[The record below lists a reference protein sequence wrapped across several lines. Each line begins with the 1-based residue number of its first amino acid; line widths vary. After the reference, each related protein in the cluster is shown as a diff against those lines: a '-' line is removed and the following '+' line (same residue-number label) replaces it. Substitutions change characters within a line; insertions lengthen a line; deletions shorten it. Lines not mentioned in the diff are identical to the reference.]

1 MGCGKGMMLLR
12 LAPQVKVAVGAD
24 IIARAVEHVQSVWAG
39 HMATED
45 LQGSCASFHVSVAD
59 AIGFSCLP
67 AAAPSE
73 YHVVLCNGV
82 SMHFPSFKYALTYL
96 NEATDRINAC
106 TGGVVML
113 GDVRTLHHTPLF
125 QLRRLLSAG
134 TDAKS
139 ARDSLPEACLNDQ
152 QRTYDHRAFY
162 ALPQA
167 GLLRGRVGAVELQL
181 KGGGV
186 HSKFSGYRCDV
197 NLHVLPADADTDI
210 HATAQDVVE
219 AGAAPRRGTPE
230 HVADLFEA
238 ALAWDGA
245 APATALAVLGV
256 LNERLYADHLA
267 ATGADDAAPYA
278 AAGGV
283 APAALR
289 ACLARRFPGHHAV
302 LGCSRQVA
310 VHRALGMAAAVLPEQ
325 YKSVALALMDVYLV
339 PARGSAKLRGL
350 NAVAAHTL
358 AGHAELAAHLA
369 NGGLEEYASDQRTT
383 VTRGPKAGAVEQARR
398 CADQGDLHGAVRL
411 LVAEALGLTAAGL
424 AELRASA
431 DKQATFEKLGGNS
444 FMGMKLV
451 ANHRTLLGTAPPVC
465 TVLSS
470 PLAAFLAAAEADAAA
485 ARLDPTSATAGAGSC
500 RRRSRD
506 PAVRWT
512 RARPC
517 FCCSTARGVRPRCLR
532 ASSGSC
538 TFAWAPPP
546 AEPRSTC
553 CSCQAATRAHT
564 SPMSR
569 ISRSSA
575 TASRR
580 R

>member
-12 LAPQVKVAVGAD
+12 LAPQVEVAVGAD
-24 IIARAVEHVQSVWAG
+24 ISARAVEHVQSVWAG

-59 AIGFSCLP
+59 GIGFSCLP

-82 SMHFPSFKYALTYL
+82 SMHFPLFKYALTYL
-96 NEATDRINAC
+96 NEATDGINVC

-125 QLRRLLSAG
+125 QLRRLLFAG

-181 KGGGV
+181 KG
-186 HSKFSGYRCDV
+186 V
-197 NLHVLPADADTDI
+197 NLHVLPADADADI
-210 HATAQDVVE
+210 HATGQDVVE
-219 AGAAPRRGTPE
+219 AGAAPRRATPE

-238 ALAWDGA
+238 ALARDGA
-245 APATALAVLGV
+245 APATALAVLRV
-256 LNERLYADHLA
+256 LNDRVYADHLA

-302 LGCSRQVA
+302 LGWSREVA
-310 VHRALGMAAAVLPEQ
+310 VHRPLGMAAAVLPEQ
-325 YKSVALALMDVYLV
+325 YKSVALTLMDVYLV

-350 NAVAAHTL
+350 NAVAAHAL

-369 NGGLEEYASDQRTT
+369 NGGLEEYASYQRTT
-383 VTRGPKAGAVEQARR
+383 VTRGPKPGAVQQAQR

-411 LVAEALGLTAAGL
+411 LVAEAPGLTAAGL

-431 DKQATFEKLGGNS
+431 DKQATFEELGGNS
-444 FMGMKLV
+444 IMGMKLV
-451 ANHRTLLGTAPPVC
+451 ANLRTLLGAAPPVFA
-465 TVLSS
+465 VLSS
-470 PLAAFLAAAEADAAA
+470 PLAAFLAAAEADTAAT
-485 ARLDPTSATAGAGSC
+485 RLDPTSATAEGWFMQETIAGFGGVVDARAPMLLLFHGAGGC
-500 RRRSRD
+500 
-506 PAVRWT
+506 P
-512 RARPC
+512 
-517 FCCSTARGVRPRCLR
+517 GCLR

-553 CSCQAATRAHT
+553 CSCRAATRART

-580 R
+580 G